1 MKINL
6 KEFSQ
11 DIQVIK
17 YCQKVLADNSETKA
31 LSRKLNR
38 VLRFMEEVE
47 ADLEMAGES
56 IPELDMPRLE
66 AIEERDRVL
75 KFYKDGDDI

>member
-1 MKINL
+1 MKVNL

-11 DIQVIK
+11 DIEVIK

-38 VLRFMEEVE
+38 VLRFMEELE

-56 IPELDMPRLE
+56 IPELDMPRLD
-66 AIEERDRVL
+66 AIAERDKAMR
-75 KFYKDGDDI
+75 FMNNEDDI